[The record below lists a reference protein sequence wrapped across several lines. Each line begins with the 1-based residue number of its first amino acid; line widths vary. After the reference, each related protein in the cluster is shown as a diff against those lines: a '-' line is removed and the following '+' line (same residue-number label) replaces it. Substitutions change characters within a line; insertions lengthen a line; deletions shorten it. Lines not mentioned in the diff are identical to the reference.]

1 MQIRGWG
8 YPIGTVIALVALWHV
23 SVHAFSIP
31 GYLIPPPATVAGYLA
46 DNFVFLNRH
55 AVVTAVEALGGFLL
69 SVVVGVPLAILIVW
83 SRKVDQALMPLLV
96 LSQTFPK
103 VAIAPLLIIW
113 FGFGI
118 QTKILVSFL
127 IAFFP
132 IIVAGVAGMRAVDN
146 DAIDMI
152 RSMKATPLQIF
163 VRLRI
168 PAALPNLFAGCKVA
182 MAFAVVGAVVGEWV
196 GADRGLGYLLLR
208 ANSNLDTPML
218 FSILVML
225 MFIGV
230 ILYYLIVA
238 IERISIPWHVSQRGP
253 DIQVSL

>member
-1 MQIRGWG
+1 MRTQAWV
-8 YPIGTVIALVALWHV
+8 YPIGTVIGLIVVWHLGVLV
-23 SVHAFSIP
+23 FSIP
-31 GYLIPPPATVAGYLA
+31 VYLIPPPATVAAYLS
-46 DNFVFLNRH
+46 DNFAFLGQH
-55 AVVTAVEALGGFLL
+55 ALVTAVEALGGFLL
-69 SVVVGVPLAILIVW
+69 SVVVGVPVAILIVW
-83 SRKVDQALMPLLV
+83 SRKMDQALMPLLV

-132 IIVAGVAGMRAVDN
+132 IIVSGVAGMRAVDN

-163 VRLRI
+163 VRLRL

-208 ANSNLDTPML
+208 ANANLDTPML

-225 MFIGV
+225 MFMGV
-230 ILYYLIVA
+230 FLYYLIVA
-238 IERISIPWHVSQRGP
+238 IERIAIPWDVSQRGP
-253 DIQVSL
+253 DVQASL